1 MKNHPHIRILE
12 TYFFGYIARGIG
24 AEETPLF
31 TRTIDGLPL
40 SNVIAEKFRVS
51 GALRGG
57 GNQHGPAGGC
67 VVNWNIPG
75 KAFPKSCYEESTRV
89 SIPLTDQ

>member
-31 TRTIDGLPL
+31 TRTLDGLPL
-40 SNVIAEKFRVS
+40 SNVIAEEFGLPVHYAEAAINMAR
-51 GALRGG
+51 
-57 GNQHGPAGGC
+57 QE
-67 VVNWNIPG
+67 VV
-75 KAFPKSCYEESTRV
+75 
-89 SIPLTDQ
+89 L

>member
-31 TRTIDGLPL
+31 TRTLDGLPL
-40 SNVIAEKFRVS
+40 SNVIAEKFGLPVHYAEAAINMAR
-51 GALRGG
+51 
-57 GNQHGPAGGC
+57 QE
-67 VVNWNIPG
+67 VV
-75 KAFPKSCYEESTRV
+75 
-89 SIPLTDQ
+89 L

>member
-31 TRTIDGLPL
+31 TRTLDGLPL
-40 SNVIAEKFRVS
+40 SNVIAEKFGFPVHYAEAAINMAR
-51 GALRGG
+51 
-57 GNQHGPAGGC
+57 QE
-67 VVNWNIPG
+67 VV
-75 KAFPKSCYEESTRV
+75 
-89 SIPLTDQ
+89 L

>member
-40 SNVIAEKFRVS
+40 SNVIAEKFGFPVHY
-51 GALRGG
+51 AEAAI
-57 GNQHGPAGGC
+57 NMAWQE
-67 VVNWNIPG
+67 VV
-75 KAFPKSCYEESTRV
+75 
-89 SIPLTDQ
+89 L